1 MYGGGPPHHPGRPGY
16 PAPGYPPQGYGHAPP
31 PQAAPPRPPAP
42 PRKRDPEM
50 TQRSVGKALWLTGM
64 LTGGFLLFRFFLLAP
79 LLYSKN
85 PGLEY
90 STMLIGAVLAVPM
103 LAVYIWIP
111 RIVDRYD
118 PEPWWALLL
127 CLSWGAIA
135 ACGYSALINTSI
147 EGWAYGQ
154 THDKAVASAVG
165 ACLSA
170 PVFEEATKAIAIFF
184 MFYAFRRE
192 FDGVVD
198 GIIYG
203 TFAALGFAALEN
215 VIYYGNAART
225 EILAHKEGHL
235 ETVFLMR
242 GILAPWGHPL
252 YTSMTGIGFGVAR
265 ETEKTWLKW
274 LAPLAG
280 YSVAVFMHAVWNT
293 AATVSSGLV
302 ELMLPMWLLT
312 VAGFGVMVV
321 WLVRRKGKI
330 IRKNLEDEVLMGYLT
345 MQELDLV
352 TSPIGWWKATFSWG
366 GAAGRRFIDAA
377 ARLALSKWHSARATR
392 AKKATISA
400 DFVVPLR
407 QDLAK
412 FRAEVSQALGRQVPQ
427 PQAWRPGMPSPL
439 KPGR

>member
-1 MYGGGPPHHPGRPGY
+1 MYGGHPPHRPPGPGY
-16 PAPGYPPQGYGHAPP
+16 PAQYPAAPGYPP
-31 PQAAPPRPPAP
+31 APPRHVPPPAP
-42 PRKRDPEM
+42 PKKRDPEM
-50 TQRSVGKALWLTGM
+50 TQRSVGKVLWAVGM
-64 LTGGFLLFRFFLLAP
+64 LGGGYLLVRYFLLAP
-79 LLYSKN
+79 LLYSKD
-85 PGLEY
+85 PALEY

-103 LAVYIWIP
+103 LAVYLWVP
-111 RIVDRYD
+111 RIIDRFD

-135 ACGYSALINTSI
+135 ACGFSAHLNTSI
-147 EGWAYGQ
+147 EHSALEATG
-154 THDKAVASAVG
+154 DKEIANAVG

-170 PVFEEATKAIAIFF
+170 PFVEEATKAIAVFF

-198 GIIYG
+198 GIIYA

-225 EILAHKEGHL
+225 EIVAHKQGHL
-235 ETVFLMR
+235 EAVFFMR
-242 GILAPWGHPL
+242 GVLAPWGHPL
-252 YTSMTGIGFGVAR
+252 YTSMTGIGFGLAR
-265 ETEKTWLKW
+265 ETEKTWVKW
-274 LAPLAG
+274 LAPIGG
-280 YSVAVFMHAVWNT
+280 YFVAVLMHSVWNT
-293 AATVSSGLV
+293 AATVSGGLV

-312 VAGFGVMVV
+312 VAGFAVMVV

-345 MQELDLV
+345 VQELDLV
-352 TSPIGWWKATFSWG
+352 TSPVGWWKATFGWG
-366 GAAGRRFIDAA
+366 GAAGRRFIEAA

-407 QDLAK
+407 QDLARLRGEVA
-412 FRAEVSQALGRQVPQ
+412 RAMGRPVPQ
-427 PQAWRPGMPSPL
+427 PQAWRPGSPPL
-439 KPGR
+439 FKPTK